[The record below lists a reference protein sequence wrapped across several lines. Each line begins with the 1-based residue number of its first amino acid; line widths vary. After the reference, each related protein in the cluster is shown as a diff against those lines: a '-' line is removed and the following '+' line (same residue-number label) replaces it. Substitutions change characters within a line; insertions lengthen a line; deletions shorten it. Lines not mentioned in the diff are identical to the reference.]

1 MMIGLNTEEFADS
14 LNDIMLLIS
23 RMVSKKGQR
32 VLKLSGQNAVD
43 TNDDSLRGSDKAMAV
58 HSLIFQQR

>member
-1 MMIGLNTEEFADS
+1 MMIGLNTHRQFKRYYVA
-14 LNDIMLLIS
+14 NIS
-23 RMVSKKGQR
+23 YGVQEGSACAKTIWPKC
-32 VLKLSGQNAVD
+32 